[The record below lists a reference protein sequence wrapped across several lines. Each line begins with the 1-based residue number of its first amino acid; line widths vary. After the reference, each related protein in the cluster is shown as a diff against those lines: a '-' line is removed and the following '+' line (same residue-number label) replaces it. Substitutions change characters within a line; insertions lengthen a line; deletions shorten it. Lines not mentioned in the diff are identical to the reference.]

1 MNGAVPGWLC
11 VLNGSCGIL
20 RDGEDGK
27 WDCLGRAQEKDGA
40 TAEVKNGRPIAWKG
54 IRAHVGRNRSEAVG
68 RRDENGQ
75 RVVDHDVS
83 SDGIRLRARS

>member
-1 MNGAVPGWLC
+1 MNGAVSGMAMRFEWH
-11 VLNGSCGIL
+11 L
-20 RDGEDGK
+20 RDFGGCGRRE

-40 TAEVKNGRPIAWKG
+40 TAEVKDGRPIAWKG

-83 SDGIRLRARS
+83 SAGIT